1 MSHYITSPASLSRLR
16 YQAKKR
22 GLKIRADGTGNFTV
36 ICTRTEPPRPLVGAD
51 HIPLWVAE
59 QIVLTPLP
67 EPPPR
72 RKRMARLSESAP
84 AVEEVAP
91 VEAPTSAQANHG
103 QVSYERSF
111 QQLIRLLQER
121 GGAR

>member
-72 RKRMARLSESAP
+72 RKRMARLAP
-84 AVEEVAP
+84 TIATADPIQTTAP
-91 VEAPTSAQANHG
+91 VETAPPAHG
-103 QVSYERSF
+103 QAHHSF
-111 QQLIRLLQER
+111 LSLVEALRTR
-121 GGAR
+121 GGVL